1 MIPLPF
7 SLDIMLPCVSEVC
20 RSESSLRPSTSGYQL
35 APQGTN
41 TPVQHLNNEQSIP
54 WRYGRCQRA
63 RPGCYVACGYSSGIN
78 MGIVKVYDGTGPRW
92 VTTSPKDIATFL
104 ISREIK
110 NPVFFVPVHH
120 VLSWNFILQSFSWK
134 HKDWAATSVDR
145 V

>member
-41 TPVQHLNNEQSIP
+41 TQFSISTMNNPFHGVTAAAKE
-54 WRYGRCQRA
+54 RGRAAMWHVGTLRGSTWA
-63 RPGCYVACGYSSGIN
+63 SSQ
-78 MGIVKVYDGTGPRW
+78 VYDGTGPRW

-110 NPVFFVPVHH
+110 NPVYFVPVYH
-120 VLSWNFILQSFSWK
+120 VLSWNFILQSFSWR